1 MGLADNK
8 CIPCRGGVPPVS
20 PDRAQ
25 ALLKELGR
33 GWLLNGAGH
42 LERLYTFKDFA
53 QALAYVNK
61 VGVIAEAEGHHPDLY
76 LAWGKCKVE
85 IWTHKINGLTE
96 SDFYLAAKADREFES
111 FRAVES

>member
-8 CIPCRGGVPPVS
+8 CVPCRGGVPPVE
-20 PDRAQ
+20 PGKAQ
-25 ALLKELGR
+25 ELLKQLGS
-33 GWLLNGAGH
+33 GWSMNKDAH

-53 QALAYVNK
+53 QALAFVNK
-61 VGVIAEAEGHHPDLY
+61 VGAVAENEGHHPDLY

-96 SDFYLAAKADREFES
+96 SDFFLAAKADREFQA
-111 FRAVES
+111 FRAMS